1 MTREPSSLRG
11 WHKSSYSGN
20 INQEC
25 VEVRETPTAALV
37 RDTQNRRAGHLAFSI
52 PEWSAFIVSVKRDE
66 I

>member
-1 MTREPSSLRG
+1 MSLTSE

-20 INQEC
+20 SQQAC
-25 VEVRETPTAALV
+25 VEVWGTPIAALV

>member
-1 MTREPSSLRG
+1 MNHESATPRG

-20 INQEC
+20 PRQEC
-25 VEVRETPTAALV
+25 VEVRETPTTALV